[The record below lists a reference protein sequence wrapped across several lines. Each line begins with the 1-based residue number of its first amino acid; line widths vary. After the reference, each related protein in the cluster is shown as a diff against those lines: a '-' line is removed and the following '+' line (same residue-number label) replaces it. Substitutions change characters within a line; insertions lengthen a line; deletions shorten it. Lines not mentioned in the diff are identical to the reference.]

1 MTEAFVRIVN
11 MSISASW
18 IVLVVLILRVLL
30 QKAPKWIRLMLWGIV
45 AFRLICPV
53 SIESIMSL
61 LPSAETIDPQIL
73 TEPFVGIYSG
83 IDLVDNAVNPV
94 IRDAYSVTDVEKSGQ
109 TFVLGVKLCS
119 RLWVQGMIL
128 LSVYTAVSYGWLRHK
143 VATAVRCARG
153 IYQNE
158 YVKSPFVLGILRPR
172 IYIPYGM
179 DPQQLLHVLSHEQAH
194 IRRGDHWWK
203 PLGYVLL
210 ILHWFNPLMWVAYK
224 MFCRDLELA
233 CDEKVIRELNSRQ
246 RADYM
251 QALLSCS
258 VRHHSM
264 AVCPLAFGE
273 VGVKDRVE
281 SVMNY
286 QKPGFWILFL
296 AVIACLGVAVC
307 FLTNP
312 KRDSFTIRI
321 VVPAGSE
328 ELFVYSDE
336 EISPLKNYVIIS
348 SGQGLGDT
356 EVILKPIY
364 VEYENVYEPA
374 VYMTPG
380 IPVKLF
386 AEKGG
391 WFKIGINM
399 QNPTDQDKEVF
410 VEVKYVEVR
419 IEDSMEP
426 YQEKET
432 MLSGENTT
440 EWIEAYREYV
450 STVDE
455 KYRDK
460 IHIITVQNYT
470 AQEINRGEGRPLVDM
485 TEEDARTLLQI
496 IEEGT
501 EKYEGT
507 TDCLRDCA
515 ININGRLF
523 YYHSSCGTFY
533 EPDLGVMSTYSSVEV
548 GNPGMSYHLTETQR
562 AEVNEILKRY
572 IMLEN

>member
-1 MTEAFVRIVN
+1 M
-11 MSISASW
+11 
-18 IVLVVLILRVLL
+18 
-30 QKAPKWIRLMLWGIV
+30 
-45 AFRLICPV
+45 
-53 SIESIMSL
+53 
-61 LPSAETIDPQIL
+61 
-73 TEPFVGIYSG
+73 
-83 IDLVDNAVNPV
+83 DNAVNPV

-119 RLWVQGMIL
+119 RLWVLGMIL

-203 PLGYVLL
+203 PLGYALL

-258 VRHHSM
+258 VSHHSM

-273 VGVKDRVE
+273 VGVKDRVK

-485 TEEDARTLLQI
+485 TEEDARTLLQT